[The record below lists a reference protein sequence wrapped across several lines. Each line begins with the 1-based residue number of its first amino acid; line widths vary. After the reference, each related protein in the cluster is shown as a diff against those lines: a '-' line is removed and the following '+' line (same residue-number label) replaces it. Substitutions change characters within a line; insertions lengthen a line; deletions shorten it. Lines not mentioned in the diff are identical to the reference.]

1 MKRVGGKSMDGSL
14 ADAKAKGNPK
24 PFHLDD
30 PRGLLKRQAKWRVD
44 AGFRAACGREMLFP
58 FCRIFVDGAAEMQ

>member
-1 MKRVGGKSMDGSL
+1 MKRVGGKSVDGSL

-30 PRGLLKRQAKWRVD
+30 PRGLLKWQAKWRVD
-44 AGFRAACGREMLFP
+44 AGFRAACGR
-58 FCRIFVDGAAEMQ
+58 